1 MLNTLP
7 KLLSLTLWFPLVG
20 WTAESL
26 SIPAEQR
33 QSLGI
38 EVATVI
44 TSESALGLTATAK
57 ITLPPASV
65 RVIAAPTDGL
75 ITSVLHQSGEQITNG
90 QALIT
95 LSSPSLIEA
104 RRQAI
109 QANLKHN
116 LAADM
121 AARDRKLFAEGLIA
135 ETRLTT
141 SNNEAS
147 LAASD
152 VEAAHATLKLLGA
165 KTEGKGA
172 EITLTSP
179 IAGTLI
185 ETLVEPGQRVDAST
199 PLIKVGNLKQLGLEI
214 PLSPEQA
221 SKVTIGQSVT
231 LEKSSVTG
239 EIIALQPALDT
250 AQNVL
255 VRAKLTQGSDDLRLG
270 QSVNITIL
278 GKTDAKTLSIPSAG
292 LAWVADKAY
301 VFVEN
306 AQGFTPT
313 PVTILSQTDTQ
324 ATLNGLAANERIAI
338 KGVAALKAKWQE
350 SEE

>member
-1 MLNTLP
+1 MLNTIP
-7 KLLSLTLWFPLVG
+7 KLLSLALLLPTLG
-20 WTAESL
+20 WTAAPL
-26 SIPAEQR
+26 PIPEEQR

-38 EVATVI
+38 EVAAVVATDA
-44 TSESALGLTATAK
+44 TLGLTATAK

-75 ITSVLHQSGEQITNG
+75 ITSVLHQSGEQIANG

-95 LSSPSLIEA
+95 LSSPQLIEA
-104 RRQAI
+104 RRQSI

-152 VEAAHATLKLLGA
+152 VEAARATLKLLGA
-165 KTEGKGA
+165 KVEGKGA

-179 IAGTLI
+179 IEGTLI

-199 PLIKVGNLKQLGLEI
+199 PLVKVGNLKQLGLEI

-221 SKVTIGQSVT
+221 NTIAIGQSVK
-231 LEKSSVTG
+231 LENSTVTG
-239 EIIALQPALDT
+239 EIIALQPSLDA

-255 VRAKLTQGSDDLRLG
+255 VRAKLTQATDLRLG

-278 GKTDAKTLSIPSAG
+278 GKTDTKALSIPSAG
-292 LAWVADKAY
+292 LAWLGDKAY

-313 PVTILSQTDTQ
+313 PVNILNQTDTQ
-324 ATLNGLAANERIAI
+324 VTLSGLTPNERVAV
-338 KGVAALKAKWQE
+338 KGLAALKAKWQE
-350 SEE
+350 AEE